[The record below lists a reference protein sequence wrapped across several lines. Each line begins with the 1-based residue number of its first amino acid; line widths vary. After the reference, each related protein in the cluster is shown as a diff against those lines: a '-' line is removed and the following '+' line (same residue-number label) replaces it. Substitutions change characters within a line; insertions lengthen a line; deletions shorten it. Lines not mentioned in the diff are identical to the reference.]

1 MIYTYNLPG
10 CNNQLMLCE
19 KCCITVGTLSLLI
32 LCIAY
37 GMLQS
42 QITLGTFSE
51 VDICQLCF
59 H

>member
-1 MIYTYNLPG
+1 MIYSYPG
-10 CNNQLMLCE
+10 CSNQLMLCE
-19 KCCITVGTLSLLI
+19 NFCIRLGTLSLLI

-51 VDICQLCF
+51 VEIC
-59 H
+59 